1 MDQSGVIQADSNL
14 VRSTAYKRNPSF
26 HLSFDNMNKN
36 MKFFDTGHLASEPL
50 IADLI
55 VIIFDTL
62 EKPVL
67 CKTKIEKSKT
77 KISYNLGGN
86 YCPEKNFGFPELRS

>member
-55 VIIFDTL
+55 VIIIDTL

-67 CKTKIEKSKT
+67 CKNKKWK
-77 KISYNLGGN
+77 KM
-86 YCPEKNFGFPELRS
+86 K

>member
-14 VRSTAYKRNPSF
+14 VKSTAYKRNPSF

-55 VIIFDTL
+55 VINIDTL

-67 CKTKIEKSKT
+67 CKI
-77 KISYNLGGN
+77 
-86 YCPEKNFGFPELRS
+86 